1 MILWT
6 KGYIYIDVQ
15 CVQVFVFVYVCVCV
29 SLVFEQTPTDEDI
42 YSIFVGDLSC
52 DTLAD
57 KIVTSEQHII
67 TTVPWEWTQYIFLQS
82 SLALFYF
89 VFYSAASFLWFV
101 KTLESLLL
109 LHIIASGRTLFVFF
123 YYVSISIGD
132 MRLFFLYED
141 EILFPGVVKPSRN
154 AKAIFEVPII

>member
-1 MILWT
+1 M
-6 KGYIYIDVQ
+6 Q

-67 TTVPWEWTQYIFLQS
+67 TTVPWE
-82 SLALFYF
+82 
-89 VFYSAASFLWFV
+89 
-101 KTLESLLL
+101 
-109 LHIIASGRTLFVFF
+109 
-123 YYVSISIGD
+123 
-132 MRLFFLYED
+132 
-141 EILFPGVVKPSRN
+141 
-154 AKAIFEVPII
+154 